1 MERKETLIKK
11 KYIEYFIST
20 LAMSGSTAITSI
32 VDMIMVGNIIGSNAM
47 AAIGLTAPIIF
58 IINVIFG
65 LYIYGGNTLSVTYKG
80 CRDSES
86 ADKCFTIAIWGGI
99 LACALV
105 SLSELILFSSVA
117 KVLCVGNEEL
127 YDPVSEYLFPLLFT
141 GPLVILVNGMAVFV
155 RSDGLGRLSL
165 AIPIVSNAIN
175 LIMDYVFMGLFGFGI
190 GSAAWATNIGFI
202 SAIILVFPYLR
213 SEKRTA
219 FFNMRGLLDIKLT
232 LDIFKTG
239 LATALLNASLLFKS
253 YITNIIVVSLFGA
266 SGAVTMSVC
275 LSGGNIANVL
285 YLGTSQTMMP
295 IGGALFGE
303 KDYTG
308 IRYLLRV
315 AASITVTICTVIA
328 ALLCI
333 FPYQFAQI
341 FNVDVESIKN
351 LYYSAFRIYCFSLPF
366 VGIQNIVRSYLQA
379 CGHKNAATVM
389 MILDGTA
396 FFIPIIYVLSV
407 AAPSMIWITYTAAPI
422 LAMAAVYIYLYISLK
437 KEGMNDLFLLPVNT
451 GNNAELELTLKGDL
465 KDVSESSEI
474 ALAFCRENGIPD
486 SVGNLIWLSVQ
497 EICSNIA
504 KYAYSGKTGS
514 ADLFLKITDTEVIM
528 RIRDN
533 GIIFNPV
540 KFIDESNN
548 EITGLKLL
556 EAMKIK
562 LEYNRILGFNNTIV
576 TIPCA
581 GQNKSA

>member
-47 AAIGLTAPIIF
+47 AAISLTSPIIL

-65 LYIYGGNTLSVTYKG
+65 LYIYGGNTLSSTYKG

-86 ADKCFTIAIWGGI
+86 ADKCFTIAILGGI
-99 LACALV
+99 LTCVFISLLELV
-105 SLSELILFSSVA
+105 LFGSIT
-117 KVLCVGNEEL
+117 KMLCIGNEEL
-127 YDPVSEYLFPLLFT
+127 YSPVSEYLFPLLFM

-155 RSDGLGRLSL
+155 RSDGLGGLSL
-165 AIPIVSNAIN
+165 AIPIVSNVIN
-175 LIMDYVFMGLFGFGI
+175 LIMDYVFMCLFGFGI

-202 SAIILVFPYLR
+202 SASILVFPY
-213 SEKRTA
+213 
-219 FFNMRGLLDIKLT
+219 GLLDIKLT

-239 LATALLNASLLFKS
+239 LATALLNVSLLFKS

-266 SGAVTMSVC
+266 SGAVIMSVC
-275 LSGGNIANVL
+275 VSGRNIANVL

-308 IRYLLRV
+308 IRYLLKV
-315 AASITVTICTVIA
+315 ALSITVTVCVVIA
-328 ALLCI
+328 ALLFI

-351 LYYSAFRIYCFSLPF
+351 LYYSAFRIYCFSIPF
-366 VGIQNIVRSYLQA
+366 IGIQNIVRSYLQS

-389 MILDGTA
+389 MILDGTL

-407 AAPSMIWITYTAAPI
+407 VAPSMIWITFTIAPI
-422 LAMAAVYIYLYISLK
+422 LSVAAIYIYTSISLK
-437 KEGMNDLFLLPVNT
+437 KEGISDPFLLPVNT

-474 ALAFCRENGIPD
+474 ALAFCRENGISD
-486 SVGNLIWLSVQ
+486 SVGNLIWLSIQ

-540 KFIDESNN
+540 EFIDESNN